1 MPARE
6 SPTPISFDQI
16 GCARCGG
23 DGHPGMTFMPLAH
36 PVELDDGTAFT
47 HWAPCPTNGEPILL
61 LIRKK
66 DES

>member
-1 MPARE
+1 
-6 SPTPISFDQI
+6 
-16 GCARCGG
+16 
-23 DGHPGMTFMPLAH
+23 MTFMPLAH